1 MRRIRRLAILLVLL
15 VLLPASSLAATRAL
29 LVACSSFLSQ
39 PELGNAVSGN
49 LQMIGSALLGAHPRL
64 ASLSIEDGTV
74 GSPQALGTAISDAFS
89 AAAED
94 DLSILYLCTHGMLS
108 SDDQA
113 VYLLLGDGQTESML
127 TGGELYDMVAG
138 IQGEKLLIIDACYS
152 GALIGRTMEAGEQ
165 LGRSSSAAAPFL
177 SDPSVHVLTSAEGSE
192 SSW

>member
-74 GSPQALGTAISDAFS
+74 GSPKALGTAI
-89 AAAED
+89 
-94 DLSILYLCTHGMLS
+94 
-108 SDDQA
+108 
-113 VYLLLGDGQTESML
+113 
-127 TGGELYDMVAG
+127 
-138 IQGEKLLIIDACYS
+138 
-152 GALIGRTMEAGEQ
+152 
-165 LGRSSSAAAPFL
+165 
-177 SDPSVHVLTSAEGSE
+177 
-192 SSW
+192 